1 MKPPSTRALTGYYIL
16 ALLIIAS
23 LSIASHVIMVTV
35 LHNDQ
40 GSAYLINMSGRQRML
55 SQRIAS
61 LAAQYRLGDPTARD
75 AMLSCVTTFEAV
87 NAALS
92 RAAGDGREPAAT
104 SVLETQAASFVA
116 NARRVAALPSNDPA
130 ALPALTSLF
139 AAARSPLLQALD
151 NVVSQHQK
159 ASERVISDL
168 ALLQWIILAVVLL
181 TLLVEALTIFRP
193 MIQRIGSF
201 TSEMLDLVT
210 SDSLTGALN
219 RQSFIDRA
227 EVELARA
234 KRYDRPLSLMML
246 DADHFKLINDT
257 YGHGAGDAT
266 LRALGAALRSA
277 LRGTDALGRLGGEEF
292 AVLLAETDLQ
302 GAGELGERLRKQVA
316 NLAVPYGEHSLGVTV
331 SIGVTSLPREVATV
345 EQALRAADSFMY
357 RAKAAGRNRV
367 VVGEYFKA

>member
-227 EVELARA
+227 EGGT
-234 KRYDRPLSLMML
+234 RPSE
-246 DADHFKLINDT
+246 
-257 YGHGAGDAT
+257 T
-266 LRALGAALRSA
+266 LRPA
-277 LRGTDALGRLGGEEF
+277 TQPDDARCGPF
-292 AVLLAETDLQ
+292 
-302 GAGELGERLRKQVA
+302 
-316 NLAVPYGEHSLGVTV
+316 
-331 SIGVTSLPREVATV
+331 
-345 EQALRAADSFMY
+345 QAD
-357 RAKAAGRNRV
+357 
-367 VVGEYFKA
+367 